1 MNTYAGIGSRE
12 TPKDI
17 LELMTRIANFLGER
31 GYTLNSGGA
40 TGADE
45 AFRIG
50 ANNKNIFLPWK
61 GYNKIASYHTTV
73 PQQAI
78 DIAEAFHPNWDACND
93 AVRKLHGRNAQIVL
107 GSRLNEPVEFVIC
120 WTPDGKASGG
130 TGLAI
135 RMAQELDI
143 PVFNLKNQAELDSI
157 LEVIN
162 G

>member
-1 MNTYAGIGSRE
+1 M
-12 TPKDI
+12 
-17 LELMTRIANFLGER
+17 
-31 GYTLNSGGA
+31 
-40 TGADE
+40 
-45 AFRIG
+45 
-50 ANNKNIFLPWK
+50 
-61 GYNKIASYHTTV
+61 

-78 DIAEAFHPNWDACND
+78 DIAEAFHPNWDACSD

-107 GSRLNEPVEFVIC
+107 GSVLNEPVEFVIC

-135 RMAQELDI
+135 RMAEGLDI
-143 PVFNLKNQAELDSI
+143 PVFNLKNQSELESI